1 MSIVR
6 NQVLFALAV
15 VAAAAAALTGFVSH
29 APNRLL
35 SGQPLPL
42 WHAAPFPAATGVGAG
57 VLALFVVSLLP
68 QSRRLRWAVVA
79 IGGGLILLT
88 LTAAGQAAAGL
99 SDPAHPAARTSLGPA
114 AWTLILCAA
123 LAVADA
129 VQRLTAGPL
138 LSSLLAAGTALA
150 VGALLASG
158 RLDALS
164 LLREYANQ
172 HDAFAREFVRHMA
185 LVLAAL
191 IPALVI
197 GAPLGVAVARRPT
210 LGQGV
215 YAGLNLLQTIPS
227 VALFGLLIAPLS
239 ALAAAFPALAAA
251 GVQGIGFFPAMLALV
266 LYALLPVV
274 RNTQAGLVAVDPAV
288 VEAAR
293 GMGLAQRQILWRVEL
308 PLALPVF
315 LAGVRIV
322 LVQTIGLA
330 VVAALIGAGG
340 LGTFVFQGIGQY
352 ATDLVLLGAVPTIVL
367 ALAADLVM
375 RVLVELA
382 GRKRSP

>member
-1 MSIVR
+1 MRIVR
-6 NQVLFALAV
+6 NQVLFALA
-15 VAAAAAALTGFVSH
+15 AASAAALAWTGFVSH
-29 APNRLL
+29 APNRLV
-35 SGQPLPL
+35 SGRAMAL
-42 WHAAPFPAATGVGAG
+42 WQAAPAAAVVGIAGG
-57 VLALFVVSLLP
+57 VLALLILSLLP
-68 QSRRLRWAVVA
+68 QHRPLRAFAMA
-79 IGGGLILLT
+79 IGAGLILLA
-88 LTAAGQAAAGL
+88 LAAAGEAAAGL
-99 SDPAHPAARTSLGPA
+99 IDPAHPAARTSLGPA
-114 AWTLILCAA
+114 AWTLVLCAA
-123 LAVADA
+123 LAIVDA
-129 VQRLTAGPL
+129 VQRLNARPL
-138 LSSLLAAGTALA
+138 MRMLVAAGMALA

-172 HDAFAREFVRHMA
+172 HDAFARELARHAA
-185 LVLAAL
+185 LVFAAL
-191 IPALVI
+191 APAVAI
-197 GAPLGVAVARRPT
+197 GTPVGVLVARRPA

-227 VALFGLLIAPLS
+227 VALFGILIAPLS
-239 ALAAAFPALAAA
+239 ALAAAFPVLAAI

-274 RNTQAGLVAVDPAV
+274 RNTQAGLMAVDPAV
-288 VEAAR
+288 IEAAR
-293 GMGLAQRQILWRVEL
+293 GMGLAPGQIFWRVEL

-375 RVLVELA
+375 RMLVELA
-382 GRKRSP
+382 GRRRSP

>member
-1 MSIVR
+1 VRPVR
-6 NQVLFALAV
+6 NPVLFVLAIAS
-15 VAAAAAALTGFVSH
+15 VAGLALTGFVSH

-42 WHAAPFPAATGVGAG
+42 WHAAPFPAATGIAAG
-57 VLALFVVSLLP
+57 VLALFVLSLVP
-68 QSRRLRWAVVA
+68 QSRPLRWAVAVA
-79 IGGGLILLT
+79 GSGLILLT
-88 LTAAGQAAAGL
+88 LDTAGQVAIGL
-99 SDPAHPAARTSLGPA
+99 IDPAHPASRTALGPA
-114 AWTLILCAA
+114 AWILVLCAA
-123 LAVADA
+123 LAIVDA
-129 VQRLTAGPL
+129 VQRLNAGPL
-138 LSSLLAAGTALA
+138 LRSVVAAGVVAA
-150 VGALLASG
+150 IGALLASG

-164 LLREYANQ
+164 FLREYANQ
-172 HDAFAREFVRHMA
+172 RDAFAREIVRHVA
-185 LVLAAL
+185 LVAAAL
-191 IPALVI
+191 VPALAI
-197 GAPLGVAVARRPT
+197 GTPIGVAVARRPG

-251 GVQGIGFFPAMLALV
+251 GVQGIGFFPAMLALM

-274 RNTQAGLVAVDPAV
+274 RNTQAGLMGVDPAV

-293 GMGLAQRQILWRVEL
+293 GMGLTRRQIFWRVER

-352 ATDLVLLGAVPTIVL
+352 ATNLVLLGAVPTIML
-367 ALAADLVM
+367 ALAADLAM
-375 RVLVELA
+375 RMLVELA
-382 GRKRSP
+382 GRRSSP